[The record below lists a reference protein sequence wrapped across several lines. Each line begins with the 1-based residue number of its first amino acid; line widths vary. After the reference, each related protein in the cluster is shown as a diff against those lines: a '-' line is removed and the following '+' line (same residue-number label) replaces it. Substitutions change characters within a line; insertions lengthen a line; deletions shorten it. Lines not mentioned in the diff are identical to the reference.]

1 MSEKDHTVQV
11 QLHTHKPRSR
21 VRLINND
28 ELEFAF
34 PAIGKDC
41 ILRINFQR
49 TLRVPDGEVNN
60 LPPGLEQFELEHVE
74 DYEGRI
80 PQKWLEQGG
89 LMMPMYQAEAMWIS
103 FWSPAFYPF
112 AVRIAAGKIC
122 AVTGEE
128 WKPGLVKGTRVDGG
142 KEQNLQNYLPV
153 PDQPW
158 IDGFCV
164 EKGVIRQFVAAP
176 LGEGQTTEEQLTGKS
191 EFGGIQIQ
199 VYPLKKEKKQAED
212 HKADLDLYSKVVT
225 DSTVTDSLSEM
236 GLGTGGRIH
245 QEIYKDRREVSDYD
259 TTQSARAYVH
269 LVNSADWSRITALP
283 MPHEPVSEDDYIWL
297 GLPWFDY
304 YSEESVV
311 SGSNRLAGLKPVEVT
326 DGDW

>member
-1 MSEKDHTVQV
+1 MSEKGHTVEV

-21 VRLINND
+21 VRLINNN
-28 ELEFAF
+28 ELKFTF

-41 ILRINFQR
+41 ILRVNFQR
-49 TLRVPDGEVNN
+49 TPLVPDDELND
-60 LPPGLEQFELEHVE
+60 LPPGLERFELEHVE

-80 PQKWLEQGG
+80 PQKWLEHGG
-89 LMMPMYQAEAMWIS
+89 LMLPMYQAEAMWIS
-103 FWSPAFYPF
+103 FWSPSFYPF

-122 AVTGEE
+122 AVTGDE
-128 WKPGLVKGTRVDGG
+128 WKPGLVKGTRVDDG

-153 PDQPW
+153 PAQHW

-164 EKGVIRQFVAAP
+164 EKGLIRQFVAAR
-176 LGEGQTTEEQLTGKS
+176 LGEGQTAEEQLTGKA

-212 HKADLDLYSKVVT
+212 LKAALDLTTFYSKVVT
-225 DSTVTDSLSEM
+225 DSPPEM
-236 GLGTGGRIH
+236 GLGAGGRIP
-245 QEIYKDRREVSDYD
+245 QGIYKDRREVSDYD

-269 LVNSADWSRITALP
+269 LVNSADWSRITGLP
-283 MPHEPVSEDDYIWL
+283 MPREPVSGDDLIM
-297 GLPWFDY
+297 GRRPWFDY
-304 YSEESVV
+304 DSEESAV

>member
-1 MSEKDHTVQV
+1 MSEKGHTVQV
-11 QLHTHKPRSR
+11 QLRTHKPRSS
-21 VRLINND
+21 VRLIDNN

-41 ILRINFQR
+41 ILRMNFQR
-49 TLRVPDGEVNN
+49 TLRVPDDEVNN
-60 LPPGLEQFELEHVE
+60 LPPGLDRFELEHVE

-80 PQKWLEQGG
+80 PQKWLEHGG
-89 LMMPMYQAEAMWIS
+89 LMLPMYQAEAMWIS
-103 FWSPAFYPF
+103 FRSPREYPF

-122 AVTGEE
+122 AVTGDE

-176 LGEGQTTEEQLTGKS
+176 LGEGQTAEEQLTGKA

-199 VYPLKKEKKQAED
+199 VYPLKKEKKQAEERSFSSYQED
-212 HKADLDLYSKVVT
+212 FVLCSR
-225 DSTVTDSLSEM
+225 STLRPSEM
-236 GLGTGGRIH
+236 GLGAVGRIH

-259 TTQSARAYVH
+259 TTRSARAYVH
-269 LVNSADWSRITALP
+269 LVNSADWSRITGLP
-283 MPHEPVSEDDYIWL
+283 MPRKPISAEDYIKA

-304 YSEESVV
+304 YSEESAV
-311 SGSNRLAGLKPVEVT
+311 SGSNRLAGLKPIEVT
-326 DGDW
+326 DGNW

>member
-89 LMMPMYQAEAMWIS
+89 LMMPMY
-103 FWSPAFYPF
+103 
-112 AVRIAAGKIC
+112 
-122 AVTGEE
+122 
-128 WKPGLVKGTRVDGG
+128 
-142 KEQNLQNYLPV
+142 
-153 PDQPW
+153 
-158 IDGFCV
+158 
-164 EKGVIRQFVAAP
+164 
-176 LGEGQTTEEQLTGKS
+176 
-191 EFGGIQIQ
+191 
-199 VYPLKKEKKQAED
+199 
-212 HKADLDLYSKVVT
+212 
-225 DSTVTDSLSEM
+225 
-236 GLGTGGRIH
+236 
-245 QEIYKDRREVSDYD
+245 
-259 TTQSARAYVH
+259 
-269 LVNSADWSRITALP
+269 
-283 MPHEPVSEDDYIWL
+283 
-297 GLPWFDY
+297 
-304 YSEESVV
+304 
-311 SGSNRLAGLKPVEVT
+311 
-326 DGDW
+326 